1 MKRGGLAARLSQL
14 EDNGAGECHLCH
26 GRAPHGGCFIQQAD
40 GVYRDHTGREMPDGP
55 DEWTCSGC
63 GRTYRR
69 PRVVIQVIGRSTG
82 SPGTTRRGSLRMR
95 D

>member
-26 GRAPHGGCFIQQAD
+26 GRAPHGGCFMQQAG

-82 SPGTTRRGSLRMR
+82 TPETAQRGSFQSH

>member
-55 DEWTCSGC
+55 DGWTCSGC

>member
-40 GVYRDHTGREMPDGP
+40 GVCRDHTGREIPDGP